1 MRTRP
6 MAQRNHLAFIAG
18 LFLLAQANATAEVTQ
33 VVLEIPMICCR
44 TCSVTIGQELHRQR
58 WVKDFEVTPG
68 TVVVRIRPR
77 PMSEVD
83 LLPLIAALRGHGFAI
98 QGVFVD
104 LKGRL
109 AGAPEGA
116 VVISTETQQAFPLE
130 ENEALQ
136 RLRARLHEADAE
148 AMLRVR
154 VKNPDSQEPLAYAL
168 EAALPVRDAPGSS
181 RVDPP

>member
-6 MAQRNHLAFIAG
+6 MAQWDRLPFIAG
-18 LFLLAQANATAEVTQ
+18 LFLLVQTDAAAEVTQ
-33 VVLEIPMICCR
+33 VTLKIPMICCR
-44 TCSVTIGQELHRQR
+44 TCSVTIGQELHRQP
-58 WVKDFEVTPG
+58 WVKGFEVTPG
-68 TVVVRIRPR
+68 TVLVRIRPR

-83 LLPLIAALRGHGFAI
+83 LLPLIAALKGHGFAI

-109 AGAPEGA
+109 AEAPEGA
-116 VVISTETQQAFPLE
+116 AVISTETQQAFPLE
-130 ENEALQ
+130 ENETLE
-136 RLRARLHEADAE
+136 RLRARLAAADAE

-154 VKNPDSQEPLAYAL
+154 VKNPDSQEPLTYVL

-181 RVDPP
+181 RFDPP